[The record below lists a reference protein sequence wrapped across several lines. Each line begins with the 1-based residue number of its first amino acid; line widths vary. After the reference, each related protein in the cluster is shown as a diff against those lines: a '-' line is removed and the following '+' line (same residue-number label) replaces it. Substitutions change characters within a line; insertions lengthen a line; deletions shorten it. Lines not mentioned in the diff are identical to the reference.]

1 MEQMLLLTFTE
12 KSGKTQLMKGVND
25 LETLMQQMRVYL
37 DTAANDL
44 MQPRAEAVQQILK
57 MARQ

>member
-44 MQPRAEAVQQILK
+44 MQPRAEAVQHLLK

>member
-1 MEQMLLLTFTE
+1 MLLLTFTE

-25 LETLMQQMRVYL
+25 LETLMQQMRVCL
-37 DTAANDL
+37 DTAANDP

>member
-25 LETLMQQMRVYL
+25 LETLMQQMRVCL

-44 MQPRAEAVQQILK
+44 MQPRAESVQQILK